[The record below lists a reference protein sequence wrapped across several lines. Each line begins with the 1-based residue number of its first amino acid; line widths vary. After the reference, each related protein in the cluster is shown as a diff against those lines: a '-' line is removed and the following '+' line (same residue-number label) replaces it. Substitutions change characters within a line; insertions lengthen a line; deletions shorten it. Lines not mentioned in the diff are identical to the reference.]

1 MGTMER
7 GEGII
12 LQAPKGAYSIYPE
25 GEDARVEKMMKTV
38 TAAITQ
44 WEYTASDLWP
54 ALSYLICMIHML
66 VVFLCPSYQGALRF
80 VDN

>member
-44 WEYTASDLWP
+44 
-54 ALSYLICMIHML
+54 
-66 VVFLCPSYQGALRF
+66 
-80 VDN
+80 